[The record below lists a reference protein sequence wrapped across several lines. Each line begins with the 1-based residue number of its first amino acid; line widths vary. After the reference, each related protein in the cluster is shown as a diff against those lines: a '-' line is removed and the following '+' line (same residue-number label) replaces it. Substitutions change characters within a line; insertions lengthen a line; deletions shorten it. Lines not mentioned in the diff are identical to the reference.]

1 MRYLIPNPEMFIC
14 NKFCPF
20 MVMFFYMLQVS
31 IHHAET
37 HSWEGHKDGKILPQF
52 YPT

>member
-1 MRYLIPNPEMFIC
+1 MSNIHILQSYMRYLIPNPEMFIW

-37 HSWEGHKDGKILPQF
+37 HSW
-52 YPT
+52 